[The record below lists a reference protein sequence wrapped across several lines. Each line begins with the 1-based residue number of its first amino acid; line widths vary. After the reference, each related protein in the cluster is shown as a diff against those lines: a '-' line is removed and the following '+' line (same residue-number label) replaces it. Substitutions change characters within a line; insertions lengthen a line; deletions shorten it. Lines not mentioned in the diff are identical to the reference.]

1 MDIETPPAPPF
12 AKIVAK
18 ALTTLGDT
26 RTDDYYWLRD
36 KETPEVLSY
45 LEQEN
50 VYTAAAMKDTE
61 RLQNQLYDE
70 MLARIQEDDVD
81 VPHRKGSYEYYNRME
96 KGRPYPIYCRRK
108 GNGGKEEIL
117 LDQNEMAEGLPFF
130 ALGNFQVS
138 PHEELLAYSTNTD
151 GDETYTLQV
160 RNLTTGAIYADAI
173 PNTYYSIAWTS
184 DNRQLFYVTVDA
196 AKRPYRIWRHPLGAA
211 EDTLVYEE
219 TDERFEISLETSRDG
234 KIIFI
239 ESESKTTSEVR
250 YLRADNAA
258 GEFRIIWPRREGVL
272 YDVQAHGDRLFVRTN
287 DGAKD
292 FRLVEVS
299 INQPDPALG
308 KEVLPARDSVFL
320 EDIEVFQ
327 DHLVAFERQDGLPR
341 ILIRNLNTG
350 EDHYVAFEEMAYAVT
365 PDANEVFETATLRFR
380 YSSLVTP
387 WSTYDYDMASRN
399 KILLKRQPVLGGYDP
414 AEYTSERLF
423 VPARDGARVPVSL
436 VYRKGL
442 IKDGRSPMLL
452 YGYGS
457 YGVIIEPTFSSQ
469 RISLLD
475 RGFVYAIAH
484 IRGGAVMGRSWYE
497 DGKLLK
503 KKNTFND
510 FIDAAQHLVDRG
522 YTSTEWLAIQG
533 RSAGGLLM
541 GAVTNMRPDLFRA
554 VVAEVPFVDV
564 LTTDLDPTLPLT
576 VGEYEEWGNANE
588 QQFYDYI
595 KSYSPYDNVG
605 HHAYPNILSTGGLND
620 PRVSYWEPAKWT
632 AKLRRMK
639 TDNNLLLLKTNLKA
653 GHGGASDRYERLHET
668 AFVYAFLFKCLG
680 LWNHIE

>member
-1 MDIETPPAPPF
+1 MNTEAPPAPPF
-12 AKIVAK
+12 AKIVPK
-18 ALTTLGDT
+18 ALTALGDT
-26 RTDDYYWLRD
+26 RIDDYYWLRD
-36 KETPEVLSY
+36 KEEPEVLSY
-45 LEQEN
+45 LEEEN
-50 VYTAAAMKDTE
+50 EYTAAAMKDTE
-61 RLQNQLYDE
+61 RLQIELYDE

-108 GNGGKEEIL
+108 GNSGKEEIL
-117 LDQNEMAEGLPFF
+117 LDQNEMAEGFPFF

-138 PHEELLAYSTNTD
+138 PNEELLAYSTNTD
-151 GDETYTLQV
+151 GDETYTLHV
-160 RNLTTGAIYADAI
+160 RNLATGTDYADAI
-173 PNTYYSIAWTS
+173 PNTYYSVAWS
-184 DNRQLFYVTVDA
+184 ADDRAVFYVTVDP

-211 EDTLVYEE
+211 EDALIYEE

-234 KIIFI
+234 KLIFI
-239 ESESKTTSEVR
+239 ESESKITSEVR
-250 YLRADNAA
+250 YLRADDAT
-258 GEFRIIWPRREGVL
+258 GEFRIIWPRREDVL

-292 FRLVEVS
+292 FRLVEVLIS
-299 INQPDPALG
+299 APDPALA

-327 DHLVAFERQDGLPR
+327 HHLVAFERQDGLPR
-341 ILIRNLNTG
+341 ILVRNLNTG

-365 PDANEVFETATLRFR
+365 PDANEVFETTTLRFR

-387 WSTYDYDMASRN
+387 WSTYDYDMTSRN
-399 KILLKRQPVLGGYDP
+399 KILLKRQPVLGRYNP

-442 IKDGRSPMLL
+442 VKDGGSPMLL

-503 KKNTFND
+503 KKNTFYD
-510 FIDAAQHLVDRG
+510 FVDVAQYLVDHD
-522 YTSTEWLAIQG
+522 YTSPERLAIQG

-605 HHAYPNILSTGGLND
+605 RHGYPNILSTSGLND

-668 AFVYAFLFKCLG
+668 AFVYAFLFKCL
-680 LWNHIE
+680 EVVESY